1 MLSTLP
7 TTDVLA
13 KTGGTIHAWSSVAEL
28 DLEKKLAVQVI
39 YNMTP
44 SSSPTKLKSSFFS
57 WYT

>member
-28 DLEKKLAVQVI
+28 DLGKKLAVEVI
-39 YNMTP
+39 YQHDTVI
-44 SSSPTKLKSSFFS
+44 FA
-57 WYT
+57 Y